1 MQRLET
7 YLGSAVWMALSF
19 VMVFAALE
27 PVELPTRTAAAA
39 QVAAADCGTAVGTR
53 CVSGA

>member
-27 PVELPTRTAAAA
+27 PVELPTRTAAAG